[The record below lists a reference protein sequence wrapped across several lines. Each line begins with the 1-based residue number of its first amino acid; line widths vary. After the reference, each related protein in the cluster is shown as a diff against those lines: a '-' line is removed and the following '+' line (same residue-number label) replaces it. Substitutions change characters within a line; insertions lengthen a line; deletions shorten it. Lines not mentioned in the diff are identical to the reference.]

1 MARQFIRHPVN
12 IPIEVSESSYYPNKE
27 SLHVFNV
34 GFGGL
39 AFQSKQVI
47 NLGTIVYI
55 KIAYT
60 QPIFEAM
67 AKVIWCRTHQD
78 GAELGV
84 EFFNSDDAF
93 MARMVEQ
100 ICYIETYKNE
110 VSLKEG
116 RTLTTEGAA
125 LEWVSKYAANFP
137 NPSSLN

>member
-1 MARQFIRHPVN
+1 MARQFIRHPVD
-12 IPIEVSESSYYPNKE
+12 IPIEVSESSHYPNKWP
-27 SLHVFNV
+27 LHMLNV
-34 GFGGL
+34 GSGGL

-67 AKVIWCRTHQD
+67 AKVIWCRKHQD

-84 EFFNSDDAF
+84 EFLNSDDAF

-100 ICYIETYKNE
+100 ICHIETYKNE